1 MSGADPSSPD
11 KMSLLGPDNMSKKH
25 LTICLP
31 DKTSADLL
39 CINPFSPFTDL
50 STLNLGNIDK
60 SRDELDLVLNVSS
73 TDKLGNNNLYC
84 TIDNRRVS
92 SKHKK
97 NQLDRYKDK
106 TLV

>member
-1 MSGADPSSPD
+1 M
-11 KMSLLGPDNMSKKH
+11 
-25 LTICLP
+25 
-31 DKTSADLL
+31 
-39 CINPFSPFTDL
+39 
-50 STLNLGNIDK
+50 
-60 SRDELDLVLNVSS
+60 LNVSS

-106 TLV
+106 TQETNNINSAQETPLRCETVQLRAKSRAEVPPREWFCHSRPRFYRKVSFPPGEALKEADR